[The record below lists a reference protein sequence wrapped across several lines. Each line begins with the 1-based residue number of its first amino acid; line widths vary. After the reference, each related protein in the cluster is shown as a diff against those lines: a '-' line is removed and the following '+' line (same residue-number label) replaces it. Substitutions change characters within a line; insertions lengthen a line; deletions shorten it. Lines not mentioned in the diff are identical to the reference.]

1 MLTDKPLVDKN
12 YLLQKFSGKGGWT
25 YAAIPEVPKNPH
37 TPFGWVRV
45 RGSIDGFRLEKC
57 KLQPM
62 GNGQLFL
69 PVNATIRKKI
79 GKEAGDTVHIILF
92 EEEISEQIRL
102 ELRLCL
108 ENEPEEIRD
117 TFYHLSD
124 FLQDNY
130 LGWLQDAK
138 TEEEK
143 ANRILKLI
151 EELATY

>member
-1 MLTDKPLVDKN
+1 MPTKKPLVDKE
-12 YLLQKFSGKGGWT
+12 YLLEKFAGKGGWT

-45 RGSIDGFRLEKC
+45 RGSIDGFPLKKC

-79 GKEAGDTVHIILF
+79 GKEAGDFVHVILY
-92 EEEISEQIRL
+92 EEEISNEIRK
-102 ELRLCL
+102 ELMLCL
-108 ENEPEEIRD
+108 ENEPKEIAE
-117 TFYHLSD
+117 TFNGLSE
-124 FLQDNY
+124 FLQNNY
-130 LGWLQDAK
+130 IGWLQDAK
-138 TEEEK
+138 TEDEK

-151 EELATY
+151 EELGTY